1 MHLQRNFVWTLDLS
15 DRELKVI
22 LKSLQAEEDLTEKE
36 QSLAEHLAEKLPS
49 MIKRLERVS
58 TGKRRNH
65 TRQ

>member
-22 LKSLQAEEDLTEKE
+22 LKSLQNEEDLTEKE
-36 QSLAEHLAEKLPS
+36 QSLAENLAEKLPS